1 MKKEELLFGVIGLL
15 AGLIAGFFLTNWYNE
30 SVVGTATT
38 GSAPAA
44 ASATATQDSLSPEE
58 IRQLIQ
64 RADDAPTNISFQK
77 EVGISLYRYGAS
89 VEDANLVA
97 EAVRLLDRVYTAT
110 PQDRETLVALG
121 NSHFDIGYFRKE
133 NQSFEKARKFYSE
146 ALAIQPGDADVRVDY
161 GLTYALQN
169 PPVFDKAITEYQ
181 TALTSVPTHQRTLQ
195 MLTDALIST
204 KKKSLATETLERLRT
219 ANPTHPMLGDF
230 EKRIAGL

>member
-1 MKKEELLFGVIGLL
+1 MKKEEFLFGVIGLL
-15 AGLIAGFFLTNWYNE
+15 VGLITGFFLTNWYNE
-30 SVVGTATT
+30 SVVGTTPLGSAEAVA
-38 GSAPAA
+38 SAPA
-44 ASATATQDSLSPEE
+44 TGNSLSPEE

-97 EAVRLLDRVYTAT
+97 EATRLLDRVYAAT

-121 NSHFDIGYFRKE
+121 NSHFDIGYFRKD
-133 NQSFEKARKFYSE
+133 NQSFERARRFYSE
-146 ALAIQPGDADVRVDY
+146 ALALQPGDADVRVDY

-169 PPVFDKAITEYQ
+169 PPVFDKAISEYQ

-195 MLTDALIST
+195 MLTDALINT
-204 KKKSLATETLERLRT
+204 KNKALATETLERLKST
-219 ANPTHPMLGDF
+219 NPTHPMIGDF
-230 EKRIAGL
+230 EKRIAAL